1 MSYSRWILAAL
12 HLLALGI
19 GLGAIWWRA
28 RALGNELDEEHLKWL
43 FYADNLW
50 GIAAV
55 LWIVTGL
62 LRAFAGFEKG
72 SDYYLN
78 NSAFLIKM
86 GLLGII
92 LLLEIWPASTFVR
105 WRIQRGRG
113 QAIDIDSGRTS
124 LFATISMI
132 QALLVVL
139 MVFAA
144 TAMARGFGS

>member
-28 RALGNELDEEHLKWL
+28 RALGNELDEEHLKRL